1 MIKFIT
7 DLGGNKMENENKIL
21 FKEILEKY
29 KTVRTPLKNLFR
41 VEDCMSWSILFVTAV
56 VLGFLFWFA
65 CTENN
70 HCMFATTVIYVVIVV
85 TLAFINQYCYQ
96 QPQESQQYKE
106 ALLIFDEE
114 LKNYNINSSS
124 KIDMLINWCDSYR
137 STSKL
142 WFEKDDPIEKLVTIM
157 IIPVIVIAF
166 EPLFNEAGD
175 DMLRLIQIV
184 LILMVVIG
192 FILFIVW
199 PSIKTALNPEKD
211 GLKKCR
217 RI

>member
-1 MIKFIT
+1 
-7 DLGGNKMENENKIL
+7 
-21 FKEILEKY
+21 
-29 KTVRTPLKNLFR
+29 
-41 VEDCMSWSILFVTAV
+41 
-56 VLGFLFWFA
+56 
-65 CTENN
+65 
-70 HCMFATTVIYVVIVV
+70 
-85 TLAFINQYCYQ
+85 
-96 QPQESQQYKE
+96 
-106 ALLIFDEE
+106 
-114 LKNYNINSSS
+114 
-124 KIDMLINWCDSYR
+124 
-137 STSKL
+137 
-142 WFEKDDPIEKLVTIM
+142 M

>member
-1 MIKFIT
+1 
-7 DLGGNKMENENKIL
+7 
-21 FKEILEKY
+21 
-29 KTVRTPLKNLFR
+29 
-41 VEDCMSWSILFVTAV
+41 
-56 VLGFLFWFA
+56 
-65 CTENN
+65 
-70 HCMFATTVIYVVIVV
+70 
-85 TLAFINQYCYQ
+85 
-96 QPQESQQYKE
+96 
-106 ALLIFDEE
+106 
-114 LKNYNINSSS
+114 
-124 KIDMLINWCDSYR
+124 MLINWCDSYR